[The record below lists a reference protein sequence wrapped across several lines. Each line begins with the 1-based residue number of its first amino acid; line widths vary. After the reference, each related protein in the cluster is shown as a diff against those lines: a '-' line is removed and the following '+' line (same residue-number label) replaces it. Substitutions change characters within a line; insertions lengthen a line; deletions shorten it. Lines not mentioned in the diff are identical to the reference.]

1 MFTCWE
7 KVLCKAIKHLFY
19 RFRFTVITFSFYNV
33 FYDICVVCTSRTT
46 YIDEGFQGETQL
58 LKPVSLDLE
67 ILRNLSSNWYHSIPD
82 IEIIAHLKPMSVRF
96 VFFESF
102 LNLFYWMNSK
112 LAYGLG
118 SIRMWELLESNS
130 VICPSLCVFVCSD
143 IWSQDKYIIA
153 VLSKNCV
160 CSKQLLLCQDDM
172 IVVLRTLSENL
183 SEKSDADPPPARPP
197 TTDPSSDSV
206 SNKESQ
212 GSGTTGP
219 ASSKG
224 LWLCLFALL
233 CVVLNI
239 RKLDIRHLISKL
251 MCLFVHKLKMD
262 DI

>member
-1 MFTCWE
+1 
-7 KVLCKAIKHLFY
+7 
-19 RFRFTVITFSFYNV
+19 
-33 FYDICVVCTSRTT
+33 
-46 YIDEGFQGETQL
+46 
-58 LKPVSLDLE
+58 
-67 ILRNLSSNWYHSIPD
+67 
-82 IEIIAHLKPMSVRF
+82 
-96 VFFESF
+96 
-102 LNLFYWMNSK
+102 MNNK
-112 LAYGLG
+112 LAYRLG
-118 SIRMWELLESNS
+118 SIRMLELLESNS
-130 VICPSLCVFVCSD
+130 VICLSLCVCSD

-160 CSKQLLLCQDDM
+160 CSQQLLLCQDDM

-251 MCLFVHKLKMD
+251 MCLFFHKLKMD